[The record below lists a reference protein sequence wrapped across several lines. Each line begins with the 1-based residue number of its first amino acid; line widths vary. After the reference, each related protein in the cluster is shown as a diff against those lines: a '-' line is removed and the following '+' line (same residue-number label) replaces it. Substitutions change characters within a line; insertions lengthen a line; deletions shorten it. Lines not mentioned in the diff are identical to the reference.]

1 MANFVVSL
9 FSIIVLLSITA
20 STEKR
25 KEVNAYNEFH
35 APSPDSNDGICK
47 TMVETQGYTCQEHK
61 VTTEDGYI
69 LSLQRM
75 PAGLSGK
82 TAYKPPVLLLH
93 GVFIDA
99 VVWVFNS
106 PNESLAFILADN
118 GFDVW
123 LVSTRG
129 TKYSRGHR
137 SLTTNDK
144 AYWEW
149 TLDELATYDFGSS
162 VEYVYNHTGKQMHFV
177 GHSLGTLMALCAFS
191 QQKQQLLKMLRSA
204 ALLSPIAHVNL
215 IPSQPARFAAE
226 KFVADD
232 LYWLGIRE
240 FIPKGDDAA
249 KFLKRICHSLK
260 LNCKNLLSIFTG
272 ANCCVNSS
280 RVDVFLENEPQP
292 SSTKNLIH
300 LSQMLRTGVVKKYDY
315 GNEEK
320 NMQHYGKAS
329 PPLYDMTNIPKEFPL
344 FLSYGGHDLLA
355 DAKDVKLL
363 LNDLKDHDLNKLVI
377 LFIENYAH
385 ADFIMGVNANKLVY
399 HPIMTF
405 FKVN

>member
-9 FSIIVLLSITA
+9 FSIIVLLSITE
-20 STEKR
+20 TQGR
-25 KEVNAYNEFH
+25 NAYNEFQ

-47 TMVETQGYTCQEHK
+47 TMVETQGYTCEEHK

-75 PAGLSGK
+75 PAGRSGES
-82 TAYKPPVLLLH
+82 ADKPPVLLLH

-106 PNESLAFILADN
+106 PNESLAFMLADN

-123 LVSTRG
+123 LVSSRG

-149 TLDELATYDFGSS
+149 TLDELANYDLRAS

-177 GHSLGTLMALCAFS
+177 GHSLGTLTALCAFS
-191 QQKQQLLKMLRSA
+191 QQQQQLLNMLRSA

-215 IPSQPARFAAE
+215 IPSLPVRFAAE
-226 KFVADD
+226 KFIADD
-232 LYWLGIRE
+232 LYWLGLRE
-240 FIPKGDDAA
+240 FIPKGDVAA
-249 KFLKRICHSLK
+249 KFVERICHSLK
-260 LNCKNLLSIFTG
+260 QNCKNLLSIFTG

-280 RVDVFLENEPQP
+280 MIDVFLENEPQP

-300 LSQMLRTGVVKKYDY
+300 LSQSIVKKYDY

-320 NMQHYGKAS
+320 NMQHYGEAS
-329 PPLYDMTNIPKEFPL
+329 PPLYDMRNIPKEFPL

-355 DAKDVKLL
+355 DVKDVQLL
-363 LNDLKDHDLNKLVI
+363 LNDLKDHDVNKLVI
-377 LFIENYAH
+377 LFKENYAH
-385 ADFIMGVNANKLVY
+385 ADFVMGVNANKLLY
-399 HPIMTF
+399 HPLITF